1 MNTFSLARKPGKVQL
16 ASPYMARR
24 PGLGQADFMNSNLLS
39 IATDFTAAALGG
51 YVAYGLT
58 NARNPDTGE
67 VGSKWAPVFWV
78 FSAMAAVKLL
88 HDIPK

>member
-1 MNTFSLARKPGKVQL
+1 MRTFSLARKPGKVQL

-39 IATDFTAAALGG
+39 VATDFTATALGG

-58 NARNPDTGE
+58 E